1 VGLWGGGAIGGV
13 SGEKGIDGRNEG
25 GLAGR
30 PPGGEGCGEKARESG
45 GE

>member
-1 VGLWGGGAIGGV
+1 MWGGGAIGGV